1 MVRAGS
7 VIIPSVTRP
16 QTAQADP
23 PAQAEVPAGLKPDP
37 TTAMLRAMGKLD
49 QVIEQRLPAAL
60 ARALVSA
67 TAQTD
72 DSLMCGRCAV
82 RQARFNRVNADAVR
96 MAYLKACADL
106 DVNPDDPGQ
115 QVDMTGHL
123 PEELRPDPGNP
134 IDDVRFPTPF
144 RAVTTIAGW
153 ALCAFDVAA
162 DEALLARQ
170 QEAAAQAAEAQA
182 ATAAGLAPA
191 EPVPAAP
198 RPTILVPPPGMSAQ
212 AAARAVQQAPP
223 GALPGVPG

>member
-1 MVRAGS
+1 MGVIQGGAGTS
-7 VIIPSVTRP
+7 TNMNTNEVIANR
-16 QTAQADP
+16 
-23 PAQAEVPAGLKPDP
+23 GLEI
-37 TTAMLRAMGKLD
+37 MGFPRGD
-49 QVIEQRLPAAL
+49 Y
-60 ARALVSA
+60 S
-67 TAQTD
+67 
-72 DSLMCGRCAV
+72 
-82 RQARFNRVNADAVR
+82 
-96 MAYLKACADL
+96 
-106 DVNPDDPGQ
+106 
-115 QVDMTGHL
+115 HL
-123 PEELRPDPGNP
+123 HP

-223 GALPGVPG
+223 GALPGVPC